1 MMHEIIH
8 DISISSNMHFF
19 LNKIYIPF
27 FNTVFYF
34 ILPRPFP
41 RFLPDSLL
49 LFVDAVAL
57 LLLAAVGF
65 FV

>member
-1 MMHEIIH
+1 
-8 DISISSNMHFF
+8 MHFF
-19 LNKIYIPF
+19 LNKIYIPLL
-27 FNTVFYF
+27 NIVFYF
-34 ILPRPFP
+34 ILPRPLP

-49 LFVDAVAL
+49 LFVDVVA